1 MCIFGKF
8 LLLLTIWTKSF
19 HSPKIQNLTKDDLV
33 HKNRIAHVQNKHII
47 VFVVLIINIKEQTV
61 ISAKLLGLTMVF
73 FYLKTEVSVLFP
85 FVYFFFFFFFM
96 NNFWKF
102 VKMNILQLKIDQPT
116 SNAKIEQFVW
126 LNSTHFFFFKNR
138 ISILN

>member
-8 LLLLTIWTKSF
+8 LLLLTTWTKSF
-19 HSPKIQNLTKDDLV
+19 HSPKTQNLTKGGLV
-33 HKNRIAHVQNKHII
+33 HKNRITHVQNKDII
-47 VFVVLIINIKEQTV
+47 VFVMLIINIKEQTI

-85 FVYFFFFFFFM
+85 FVNFFFFFFFM

-116 SNAKIEQFVW
+116 WNAKIKQFVW
-126 LNSTHFFFFKNR
+126 LNSTHFFFFK
-138 ISILN
+138 

>member
-8 LLLLTIWTKSF
+8 LLLLTTWTKSF
-19 HSPKIQNLTKDDLV
+19 HSPKTQNLTKSGLV
-33 HKNRIAHVQNKHII
+33 HKNRITHVQNKDII
-47 VFVVLIINIKEQTV
+47 VFVMLIINIKEQTV

-73 FYLKTEVSVLFP
+73 FYLKAEVSVLFP
-85 FVYFFFFFFFM
+85 FVNFFFFFFM

-102 VKMNILQLKIDQPT
+102 VEMNILQLKIDQPA
-116 SNAKIEQFVW
+116 SNAKIEQFLW
-126 LNSTHFFFFKNR
+126 LNSIHFFLKNR

>member
-8 LLLLTIWTKSF
+8 LLLLTTWTKSF
-19 HSPKIQNLTKDDLV
+19 HSPKTQNLTKDGLV
-33 HKNRIAHVQNKHII
+33 HKNRITHVQNKDII
-47 VFVVLIINIKEQTV
+47 VFVMLIINIKEQTI
-61 ISAKLLGLTMVF
+61 ISAKLLGLNMVF

-85 FVYFFFFFFFM
+85 FVKFFIFFM

-102 VKMNILQLKIDQPT
+102 VKMNILQLKIDQLT
-116 SNAKIEQFVW
+116 SNAKIKIICLVKQHT
-126 LNSTHFFFFKNR
+126 LFFFLNR

>member
-8 LLLLTIWTKSF
+8 LLLLTTWTKSF
-19 HSPKIQNLTKDDLV
+19 HSPKTQNLTKGGLV
-33 HKNRIAHVQNKHII
+33 HKNRITHVQNKDII
-47 VFVVLIINIKEQTV
+47 IFVMLIINIKEQTT

-85 FVYFFFFFFFM
+85 FVNFFFFFFL
-96 NNFWKF
+96 NKFWKF
-102 VKMNILQLKIDQPT
+102 VEMNIIQLKIDQPT
-116 SNAKIEQFVW
+116 SNAKIEQYVW
-126 LNSTHFFFFKNR
+126 FNSTHFFKKKNR

>member
-8 LLLLTIWTKSF
+8 LLLLTTWTKSF
-19 HSPKIQNLTKDDLV
+19 HSPKTQNLTKGGLV
-33 HKNRIAHVQNKHII
+33 HKNRITHVQNKDII
-47 VFVVLIINIKEQTV
+47 VFVMLIINIKEQTT

-85 FVYFFFFFFFM
+85 FVIFLFFFFFM
-96 NNFWKF
+96 NKFWKF
-102 VKMNILQLKIDQPT
+102 VEMNIIQLKIDQPI
-116 SNAKIEQFVW
+116 SNAKIEQYVW
-126 LNSTHFFFFKNR
+126 FNRTHLFLKKNR